1 MHSPHIQSPSVL
13 SDKTLLLRTA
23 SLDIQMFSSEMF
35 GLTIFF
41 DLKYRIQKKN
51 VNIFLIVM
59 IMNYVKRS
67 LLHLIMLIMLKH
79 SN

>member
-1 MHSPHIQSPSVL
+1 
-13 SDKTLLLRTA
+13 
-23 SLDIQMFSSEMF
+23 MFSSEMF

-59 IMNYVKRS
+59 IMNYVERS